1 MDDEDDEVDEDDGM
15 LYDATD
21 DVDADWT
28 EPGEVD
34 EREEEFETKVV
45 EEEETVVKEFVGTW
59 RPFHSEYPN
68 IRHVSTSSRDALT
81 PECVSM
87 TTGGEAAPEPEVAPS
102 TSFPNFRRDWRG

>member
-34 EREEEFETKVV
+34 EREEELLE
-45 EEEETVVKEFVGTW
+45 
-59 RPFHSEYPN
+59 
-68 IRHVSTSSRDALT
+68 
-81 PECVSM
+81 
-87 TTGGEAAPEPEVAPS
+87 
-102 TSFPNFRRDWRG
+102 